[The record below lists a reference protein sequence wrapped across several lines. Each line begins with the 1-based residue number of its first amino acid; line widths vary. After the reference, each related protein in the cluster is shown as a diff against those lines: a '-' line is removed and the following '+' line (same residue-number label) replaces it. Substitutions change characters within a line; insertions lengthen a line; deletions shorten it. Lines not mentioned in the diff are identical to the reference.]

1 MYHQDTKQLQET
13 LQLELLG
20 NAGVWMKER
29 AKILWNDGRREE
41 ASALQ
46 REFTQGPAREQGSS
60 NWWGILRSDSL
71 SPHSLTW
78 SCINGNRQASQII
91 TTHNFFGTLLKRCG
105 ESCTAVV
112 QKIVQQRWKQHRR
125 INTSPILQP
134 RLTKLIQDIHNQQE
148 ALNHYTTRPID
159 TLIK

>member
-46 REFTQGPAREQGSS
+46 REFTQGPAREQRSS
-60 NWWGILRSDSL
+60 N
-71 SPHSLTW
+71 
-78 SCINGNRQASQII
+78 
-91 TTHNFFGTLLKRCG
+91 
-105 ESCTAVV
+105 
-112 QKIVQQRWKQHRR
+112 
-125 INTSPILQP
+125 
-134 RLTKLIQDIHNQQE
+134 
-148 ALNHYTTRPID
+148 
-159 TLIK
+159 